1 MPPPSRLRA
10 EPPQLVSYFA
20 YSGGYHWHW
29 KQTSDSFP
37 GQPVVL
43 VHGLVVTATT
53 LLPLAR
59 VITHWAPVLVPDLP
73 GFGLTTGRRASP
85 DIGELAAALDDWM
98 RIAGVEAGHIV
109 GNSFGSQVAAEL
121 AARFPKR
128 VLSLTLIGPTI
139 DPTARDLRSQASRL
153 FADLP
158 HEPLNLWTGAMSIRS
173 TLRTFRFLQGD
184 QIETKLPLIRVP
196 SLVLRGLS
204 DPIAPESWTIQA
216 ARLLPDAASVSLAN
230 GGHCVHYSH
239 PGLVASALRTFTFPF
254 RHQGTQAVQGIQ
266 GTPESVNGPTPAS

>member
-1 MPPPSRLRA
+1 MPPSPHFRA
-10 EPPQLVSYFA
+10 EPPPLVSCFA

-29 KQTSDSFP
+29 RQTSDSFP

-43 VHGLVVTATT
+43 VHGLVITATT

-59 VITHWAPVLVPDLP
+59 VITNWAPVLVPDLP
-73 GFGLTTGRRASP
+73 GFGLTSGRHVPPPP
-85 DIGELAAALDDWM
+85 DVAELAAALDDWM
-98 RIAGVEAGHIV
+98 RIAGVETAHVV

-139 DPTARDLRSQASRL
+139 DPAARDLRTQASRL

-173 TLRTFRFLQGD
+173 TLRTFRSLQGD
-184 QIETKLPLIRVP
+184 LIETKLPLIRVP

-216 ARLLPDAASVSLAN
+216 ARLLRDAASISLSK

-239 PGLVASALRTFTFPF
+239 PGLVASALRTFTFPL
-254 RHQGTQAVQGIQ
+254 RHQGTIGGGISQ
-266 GTPESVNGPTPAS
+266 P